1 MIGNDR
7 KAYVMIG
14 NNNIEIETILVSQI
28 CISGQCDRNFCV
40 VVGSDK

>member
-1 MIGNDR
+1 MIDDR

-14 NNNIEIETILVSQI
+14 NNSIEIEIVLVSQI
-28 CISGQCDRNFCV
+28 CISGQCDGNFCV